1 MFSIGPFYRS
11 AGQPAGV
18 YTSLLPLEPEPFDAV
33 APAARSAA
41 PAAPTF
47 GRHALTM
54 VLLVALT
61 VAVQSAVGWWTLP
74 GAPQLA
80 PSAQGPIERSP
91 S

>member
-18 YTSLLPLEPEPFDAV
+18 YTSLLPLEPEPVDTT
-33 APAARSAA
+33 APAARSAV
-41 PAAPTF
+41 PAVPAI
-47 GRHALTM
+47 GRQALTM

-61 VAVQSAVGWWTLP
+61 VAVQSAVGWWTIP

-80 PSAQGPIERSP
+80 PSAQGPVERSP